1 VPFLVNQSLPNA
13 IKQVG
18 SFSVLC
24 MQTSVSY
31 CLLGDYDVDLN
42 GQHYS
47 NMLAEAAGLNQLPQ
61 LCSGSR

>member
-1 VPFLVNQSLPNA
+1 
-13 IKQVG
+13 
-18 SFSVLC
+18 